1 MFQSVPTYIN
11 SWTQHFILKKFH
23 FIPTDSDPYWCVPIY
38 SDLIRFFFSPN
49 FQSVLLNIIRGS
61 PSYVPAETVR
71 NWTPTSV
78 IESWVLWP
86 NRLVYKRF
94 IYPLL
99 VHVGTLLSNL
109 DKAWLSIPCASKYLK
124 NIPMILKQYK
134 VMLHLILKQHNH

>member
-1 MFQSVPTYIN
+1 M
-11 SWTQHFILKKFH
+11 
-23 FIPTDSDPYWCVPIY
+23 C
-38 SDLIRFFFSPN
+38 SDLFWFNSGFFSPN

-124 NIPMILKQYK
+124 NMKYGTFFGYIIFNFHNLATYWFYKIFFNAWKGILFCKIA
-134 VMLHLILKQHNH
+134 V